1 MERFT
6 PIRVLLVEDNPA
18 DVEIATRALN
28 KSKLLHELDVVRD
41 GQEALDYLF
50 HEGGHATNPP
60 PSPDIILLD
69 LNLPKVHGIEV
80 LRRVRER
87 HLQAAAGDRVR
98 TVLPGSLGTQRW
110 RAVPDNRCRRGCA
123 GASCRPPVAGCCL
136 AGLRV
141 GAGRGRAAREL
152 PPRRSLASTGSGLS

>member
-80 LRRVRER
+80 LRRVREGGP
-87 HLQAAAGDRVR
+87 HQATPVIVLTNSSLTEDINTAYRLGSNTYIQKTANFVR
-98 TVLPGSLGTQRW
+98 TVEALAEYWAVFASLP
-110 RAVPDNRCRRGCA
+110 
-123 GASCRPPVAGCCL
+123 
-136 AGLRV
+136 
-141 GAGRGRAAREL
+141 RAA
-152 PPRRSLASTGSGLS
+152 